1 VEDVAAWS
9 LMAAAMVLI
18 VVAWVTGLAV
28 HNQQSERALAESA
41 GRTEVR
47 AVLLEDAQA
56 VRGERGEYVPVQ
68 VPVNWTDR
76 GGAKHTGAVVVSSS
90 APAGE
95 QLDVWV
101 DSSGAIVPAPTRPE
115 NAVVA
120 GVLAAVGILLAG
132 GTVLLVGWY
141 TVRNLVAACNSRR
154 WEREWAGVEPIWRRD
169 WL

>member
-1 VEDVAAWS
+1 VATWA
-9 LMAAAMVLI
+9 LIAAAMVLL

-28 HNQQSERALAESA
+28 QGQESERVLVESA

-68 VPVNWTDR
+68 VAAGWTDR
-76 GGAKHTGAVVVSSS
+76 GGVRRTGAVVVSSS
-90 APAGE
+90 ASAGE

-101 DSSGAIVPAPTRPE
+101 DSSGAIVPAPARPE

-132 GTVLLVGWY
+132 GTALAVGWY
-141 TVRNLVAACNSRR
+141 TVRNLVAACNVRR
-154 WEREWAGVEPIWRRD
+154 WEREWASVEPLWRRD
-169 WL
+169 LL